1 MRAVLHEGLDHLVL
15 IDDLEVEEP
24 RADEV
29 LVRVSHCGICHSDLS
44 FVDAGLGSDEPI
56 ILGHEAAGTVAAIG
70 STVTTVE
77 VGDRVMLTP
86 LAPCGHCYWCARGE
100 PTACV
105 EALAFI
111 GGTRPDGSSPF
122 SRSGQMVK
130 RGVGVGAFSE
140 FTVVSERGVVR
151 LDPDTPL
158 EIACVIGCAVQTG
171 VGAVVNTAQVEPG
184 ATVLVVGLGG
194 IGISVVQGAR
204 LAGASQIIVS
214 DPVAGRRDAA
224 LHFGATL
231 TVDPMEDD
239 VVARAVEATGG
250 IGVDYAFEA
259 AGIAALV
266 STCLDATRR
275 HGTAVVVGVDATM
288 ATVEFLP
295 VMLAMQGKRIVGT
308 LLGDCHPQR
317 DIPMLLAAWRTG
329 RLDLESMISHRL
341 DLSEVNEGLDR
352 LRRADGIRTVLE
364 VGGS

>member
-1 MRAVLHEGLDHLVL
+1 MRAALHEGRDRLLLV
-15 IDDLEVEEP
+15 DDVEVEEP
-24 RADEV
+24 RVDEV

-56 ILGHEAAGTVAAIG
+56 VLGHEAAGTVAAVG
-70 STVTTVE
+70 STVTTVA

-86 LAPCGHCYWCARGE
+86 LAPCGHCYWCSRGE
-100 PTACV
+100 PTACA
-105 EALAFI
+105 EAQSFL
-111 GGTRPDGSSPF
+111 GGTRPDGTSPF
-122 SRSGQMVK
+122 SRSGRMVR
-130 RGVGVGAFSE
+130 RGVGVGGFSE
-140 FTVVSERGVVR
+140 FTVVSETGVVR

-184 ATVLVVGLGG
+184 ATVLVTGLGG

-204 LAGASQIIVS
+204 LAGAGQVIVS

-239 VVARAVEATGG
+239 VVARALEATDG

-275 HGTAVVVGVDATM
+275 RGTTVVVGVDVSM
-288 ATVEFLP
+288 ATTEFLP
-295 VMLAMQGKRIVGT
+295 VLLATQGKRIIGT

-317 DIPMLLAAWRTG
+317 DIPMLLAAWRAG

-352 LRRADGIRTVLE
+352 LRRAEGIRTVLE

>member
-77 VGDRVMLTP
+77 PAAHDMPPP
-86 LAPCGHCYWCARGE
+86 LAACGHCYWCARGE

-140 FTVVSERGVVR
+140 FTVVSERGVVW

-184 ATVLVVGLGG
+184 ATVLVAGLGG

-214 DPVAGRRDAA
+214 DPVASRRDAA

-231 TVDPMEDD
+231 TIDPMEDD
-239 VVARAVEATGG
+239 VVARAVEATAG

-275 HGTAVVVGVDATM
+275 HGTTVVVGVDATM

-317 DIPMLLAAWRTG
+317 DIPMLLAAWRAG

-352 LRRADGIRTVLE
+352 LRRSEGIRTVLE